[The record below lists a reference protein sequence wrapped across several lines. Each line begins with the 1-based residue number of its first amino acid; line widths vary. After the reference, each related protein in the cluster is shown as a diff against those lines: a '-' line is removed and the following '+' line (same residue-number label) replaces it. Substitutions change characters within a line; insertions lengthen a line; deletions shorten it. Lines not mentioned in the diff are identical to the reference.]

1 MAAVRGE
8 EWGACTTEGIVERLL
23 HALNKRRPEEYQFYV
38 FFVDED
44 EDKVY
49 VAFKG
54 QATFDSEDL
63 SEIARVLEP
72 CGSRVT
78 YFEVDVDEG
87 ELVLTLNMERPRR
100 GKG

>member
-1 MAAVRGE
+1 MRGE

-23 HALNKRRPEEYQFYV
+23 HTLNKRRPEEYQFYV
-38 FFVDED
+38 DLVDED
-44 EDKVY
+44 EDEIY
-49 VAFKG
+49 VTLRGRA
-54 QATFDSEDL
+54 AFDSEDL

-78 YFEVDVDEG
+78 YFEADVDEDEG
-87 ELVLTLNMERPRR
+87 ELVLSLNMERPRR